1 MEFAPSEESS
11 QIPLTL
17 PSRPQQQQNT
27 FSSNLS
33 GTIDS
38 VNDKS
43 SNTQTGKNLY
53 FINKSNKSIKCLVG
67 SVPSNEESCITMLM
81 VTSPSFNDEHFCEQN
96 PNLLN
101 ESTDKVNLSS
111 LSFLQTKQRRI
122 DHRRNKSEP
131 VINATIEDLNSHL
144 ESSSTSTTSNESAM
158 SSNYSFENKR
168 KSSTKSTSPSMYSK
182 QTINGNSDKSSST
195 KKKKPWYNVSLTE
208 YIYFFFQR
216 LNESRMICNRDA
228 YLSSY
233 I

>member
-17 PSRPQQQQNT
+17 PSRPQQQNT

-33 GTIDS
+33 GTIES

-43 SNTQTGKNLY
+43 SNIQTGKNFY
-53 FINKSNKSIKCLVG
+53 FRNKINEIKYLVG
-67 SVPSNEESCITMLM
+67 SVPSNEGCSITMLM
-81 VTSPSFNDEHFCEQN
+81 ITSPSFNDEN

-131 VINATIEDLNSHL
+131 VINANLEDLNSHL

-158 SSNYSFENKR
+158 SSNHSFENKR
-168 KSSTKSTSPSMYSK
+168 KSSVKSNSPSISSK
-182 QTINGNSDKSSST
+182 QTINANSSQNSDKSSST
-195 KKKKPWYNVSLTE
+195 KKKKPWYNVSLRNN
-208 YIYFFFQR
+208 FFSTV
-216 LNESRMICNRDA
+216 E
-228 YLSSY
+228 
-233 I
+233 